1 MQKITIIGHLGKD
14 YEHKVLDG
22 GSDFYSLS
30 VGVSYGKEP
39 NKKTSWYRVT
49 SGFMSQN
56 LLPYLT
62 KGRKILVHGNLKAE
76 KYTNGSGVTDI
87 SLNIN
92 LDYLQL
98 LDSKS
103 DQPQEPPQYQQ
114 PPTPQSAQ
122 PKAGSFTPPAKGNG
136 GNDDD
141 LPF

>member
-1 MQKITIIGHLGKD
+1 MQKITIIGRLGKD
-14 YEHKVLDG
+14 YEHRVLDG
-22 GSDFYSLS
+22 GSDLYSLN

-49 SGFMSQN
+49 TGFMSQN

-62 KGRKILVHGNLKAE
+62 KGRKILAHGNLKAE
-76 KYTNGSGVTDI
+76 KYVTGYGQTEI

-103 DQPQEPPQYQQ
+103 EQQETQPQ
-114 PPTPQSAQ
+114 PTNQRP
-122 PKAGSFTPPAKGNG
+122 AGAFTPPPVGAG
-136 GNDDD
+136 GSDDD